1 MILPGAGWVKG
12 DRAGDACYSHE
23 CLKILQIGMCEQHAC
38 VVASLHRKRAQVV
51 LPADLIRDIDALVGE
66 NGRSEFVAEVA
77 QREVQRRR
85 FMQLLDHP
93 GPGWNLE

>member
-1 MILPGAGWVKG
+1 
-12 DRAGDACYSHE
+12 
-23 CLKILQIGMCEQHAC
+23 MCEQHAC

-93 GPGWNLE
+93 GPGWNLEDHPELKDGAAAWISKLRQEDEQVDRED